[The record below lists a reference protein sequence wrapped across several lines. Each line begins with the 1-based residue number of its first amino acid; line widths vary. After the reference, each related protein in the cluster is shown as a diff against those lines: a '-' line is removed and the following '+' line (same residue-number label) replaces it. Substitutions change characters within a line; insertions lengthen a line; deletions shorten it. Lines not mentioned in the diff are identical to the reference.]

1 RKRALHAAEGR
12 GRLHQAAELDGPG
25 EIGGADNNKRKNRG
39 HLTVPCGQ
47 EGELLLPRHD
57 GEPVSNNIAEPDQ
70 EAVPFG
76 ALAVEQGDLFG
87 IFAHAHKIESK
98 IGFVTLLLEIKGGE
112 GATDQVCQD
121 SSDDGVNERGPEQ
134 VPGDH
139 QGRAEKMQGG
149 ASGQIPENYR
159 KGAERYDRVQKTQPD
174 WQDSDSRCAGIDEF
188 PDVLSDALIRVVGG
202 ISAQLHAIVI
212 GVGQPSIQ
220 IGLREPAPPADLQ
233 PLIEIKL
240 INRKHD
246 EDRGEYAKVAELI
259 DEGVPIPVLQRI
271 V

>member
-1 RKRALHAAEGR
+1 
-12 GRLHQAAELDGPG
+12 HQQP
-25 EIGGADNNKRKNRG
+25 
-39 HLTVPCGQ
+39 
-47 EGELLLPRHD
+47 
-57 GEPVSNNIAEPDQ
+57 
-70 EAVPFG
+70 VPFG

-188 PDVLSDALIRVVGG
+188 PDVLGNALIRVVGG
-202 ISAQLHAIVI
+202 ISAQLHTIVI

-220 IGLREPAPPADLQ
+220 VGLREPAPPADLQ

-271 V
+271 VKGVVPGIEEYVDSNDRQFDRNHRCQQNSARPAILGKEIRAGNSPHDSERREHAS